1 LGGQCLR
8 LALAYTRKFTR
19 REYLAAWAG
28 LCALALV
35 PRFLS
40 GEALLPTNPEEL
52 VTAMQQGGKVLFL
65 RHAATNSEEID
76 TGELGN
82 RPGQRNL
89 SAGGIMQA
97 KALGNAFRTANIP
110 FSRIATSP
118 VFRAR
123 DTAELAFALRNIEI
137 TMELVADDYA
147 GEQLQFMIES
157 TRHLLNASPP
167 DGTNILLIGHRTPL
181 QMATG
186 QNFPDSIFPEGAIA
200 VFEPGGESTLLLGT
214 LTAEDFIS
222 VAEKAAN

>member
-1 LGGQCLR
+1 M
-8 LALAYTRKFTR
+8 AYTRKFTR

-28 LCALALV
+28 LCALALI

-40 GEALLPTNPEEL
+40 GEDLLPSNPKEL

-65 RHAATNSEEID
+65 RHAKTNAEEID

-82 RPGQRNL
+82 RQGQRNL
-89 SAGGIMQA
+89 STEGISQA
-97 KALGNAFRTANIP
+97 KAIGDTFRTSNILL
-110 FSRIATSP
+110 SRIATSP

-123 DTAELAFALRNIEI
+123 DTAELAFAADNIEI

-147 GEQLQFMIES
+147 GNQMEFMIES
-157 TRHLLNASPP
+157 TRRLLNTAPP
-167 DGTNILLIGHRTPL
+167 DGTNVLLIGHRTPL

-200 VFEPGGESTLLLGT
+200 IFEPSNESTQLLGT
-214 LTAEDFIS
+214 LTAEEFIS
-222 VAEKAAN
+222 VVKNQ